1 MGHYPGGLPWYVSGR
16 TSLFSLAY
24 WRGPGCLVRC
34 DVRAPILLGDWK
46 SLLRFCWLGPGDC
59 FSCKAIGGTS
69 VGSFA
74 KTPRQNLRVQGH
86 FHQVPDFLFYRNF
99 FFFFFFLKTT
109 LAPNML
115 PKAMFRLSWITT
127 VKYYSCIVPNLA
139 LACSD
144 KTLLCIL

>member
-1 MGHYPGGLPWYVSGR
+1 MGQAALVRTESLDFRVVALPQEQLGPLLRRCLVISPVSDLNLGGLPWYVSGR
-16 TSLFSLAY
+16 TCLFFLAY

-59 FSCKAIGGTS
+59 FSCKAIGGTY

-99 FFFFFFLKTT
+99 FF
-109 LAPNML
+109 
-115 PKAMFRLSWITT
+115 
-127 VKYYSCIVPNLA
+127 
-139 LACSD
+139 
-144 KTLLCIL
+144 